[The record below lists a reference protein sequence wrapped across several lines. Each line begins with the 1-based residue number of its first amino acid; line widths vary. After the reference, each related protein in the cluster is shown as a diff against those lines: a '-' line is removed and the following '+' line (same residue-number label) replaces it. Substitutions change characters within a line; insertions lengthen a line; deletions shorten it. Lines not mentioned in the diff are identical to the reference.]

1 MMTDAWDIV
10 KRYTSPGDYFSLV
23 CVSKEFHKIFKGME
37 GPVML
42 SNLLRNNGI
51 DKHVAS
57 AMQGPEL
64 LGILSRVFDGY
75 QPNGYHAGHLKKLRM
90 DLKFDGLASD

>member
-1 MMTDAWDIV
+1 MEVFDII
-10 KRYTSPGDYFSLV
+10 KRYTSPEDYFSLM
-23 CVSKEFHKIFKGME
+23 CVSKEFHKIFKGVE
-37 GPVML
+37 GPVKL
-42 SNLLRNNGI
+42 VRLLRDNGI
-51 DKHVAS
+51 NKHVAR

-90 DLKFDGLASD
+90 DLKFDGLLGPE